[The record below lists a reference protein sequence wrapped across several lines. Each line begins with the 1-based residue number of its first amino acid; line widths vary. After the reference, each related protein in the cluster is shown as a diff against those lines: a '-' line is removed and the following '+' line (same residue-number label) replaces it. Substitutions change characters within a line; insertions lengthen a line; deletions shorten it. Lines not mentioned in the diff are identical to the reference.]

1 MLLNRFSDLMPHQS
15 AVFPICRVVS
25 PIGQVPQS
33 GFSWA
38 NGLAIGFVVRKPICR
53 AYGSNKKMYQLL
65 VDGYVVMTGPAEEIA
80 DNLMIMS
87 NIEGCRKLDEIG
99 QQIMEGADGGENW
112 ALVEKEYDESDDRY
126 VGDGEYE

>member
-1 MLLNRFSDLMPHQS
+1 
-15 AVFPICRVVS
+15 
-25 PIGQVPQS
+25 
-33 GFSWA
+33 
-38 NGLAIGFVVRKPICR
+38 
-53 AYGSNKKMYQLL
+53 MYQLL

-80 DNLMIMS
+80 DNLTAMS

-99 QQIMEGADGGENW
+99 QQIMAGADGGENW